1 MTTSYKIG
9 IDLGGTKTLG
19 VILNTQGQE
28 IARQQCPTPAQ
39 DYQSTIR
46 VISEIVTALE
56 KTNNQTATIGIGIP
70 GSVSPRTGKIQN
82 ANSTWLNG
90 KDFKKDLETALGRSV
105 RLANDANCFA
115 ISEAIDGAGKDAHSL
130 FGVILGTGCGGGF
143 VLQGKLLDG
152 PHGIAGEWGH
162 TPLPWLTAEEYDGPT
177 CWCDK
182 QNCLETW
189 LSGPAL
195 SADHKRHTQQILT
208 AEDIAALAMK
218 GNRQAQASLDRHANR
233 LARGLATVVNILDP
247 EIIVLGGGLSNM
259 AHLYSDVPQLLP
271 EFVFSDHFTTK
282 LKAPKH
288 GATSGV
294 RGAAWLWDS

>member
-1 MTTSYKIG
+1 MTTSCKIG

-39 DYQSTIR
+39 DYQATIR
-46 VISEIVTALE
+46 IICEIVTALE
-56 KTNNQTATIGIGIP
+56 NTSNKTATIGIGIP

-115 ISEAIDGAGKDAHSL
+115 ISEAVDGAGKDAHSL
-130 FGVILGTGCGGGF
+130 FGAILGTGCGGGF
-143 VLQGKLLDG
+143 VLHGKLLDS

-162 TPLPWLTAEEYDGPT
+162 TPLPWLTPEEYDGPT
-177 CWCDK
+177 CWCGK

-195 SADHKRHTQQILT
+195 SADHNRHTGQTLT
-208 AEDIAALAMK
+208 AIDISV
-218 GNRQAQASLDRHANR
+218 QAQEGDPATQASLNRHANR
-233 LARGLATVVNILDP
+233 LARGLAVIVNILDP
-247 EIIVLGGGLSNM
+247 QIIVLGGGLSNM
-259 AHLYSDVPQLLP
+259 AHLYNDVPQLLP
-271 EFVFSDHFTTK
+271 EFIFSDHFTTK
-282 LKAPKH
+282 LMAPKH
-288 GATSGV
+288 GPASGV